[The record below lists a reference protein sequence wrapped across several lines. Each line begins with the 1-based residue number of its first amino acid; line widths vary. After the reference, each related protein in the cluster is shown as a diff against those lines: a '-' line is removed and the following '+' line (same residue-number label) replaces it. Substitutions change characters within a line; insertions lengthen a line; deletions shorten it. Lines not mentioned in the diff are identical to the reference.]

1 MMNNNHQQEDLR
13 HRRAQAV
20 RTAWILGLI
29 ALAIFATFIG
39 SAILGR

>member
-1 MMNNNHQQEDLR
+1 MNGNHQQEDLR
-13 HRRAQAV
+13 QRRSQAV

-29 ALAIFATFIG
+29 AFAIFATFIG